1 MKKSVDRLSLVKSM
15 SQQCIAVRIRL
26 LNRIVT
32 NIYDSALSPFGVKLN
47 QISIL
52 VFVHLSGE
60 VGYDAL
66 CRRLKMEKSTVSRN
80 IERMKRKGWLKIV
93 TVKEERRKL
102 LRLTPAGEVLLGS
115 VQEAWENAQ
124 EKARSLLGE
133 EGTEALCNIANGIWK
148 KDKARQNFL

>member
-1 MKKSVDRLSLVKSM
+1 MKKSVDRLLLIKSM

-52 VFVHLSGE
+52 VFVHLAGE

-66 CRRLKMEKSTVSRN
+66 CRRLKMEKSTASRN
-80 IERMKRKGWLKIV
+80 IERLKKKGWLKIV

-102 LRLTPAGEVLLGS
+102 LRLTPAGEALLGK
-115 VQEAWENAQ
+115 VQGAWEDAQ
-124 EKARSLLGE
+124 EKARILLGE
-133 EGTEALCNIANGIWK
+133 EGTEVLCNIANGIWK
-148 KDKARQNFL
+148 KDRAR

>member
-1 MKKSVDRLSLVKSM
+1 M

-66 CRRLKMEKSTVSRN
+66 CRRLKMEKSTASRN

-93 TVKEERRKL
+93 TVKEERIKL
-102 LRLTPAGEVLLGS
+102 LRLTPAGEILLAS
-115 VQEAWENAQ
+115 VQEAWEDAQ
-124 EKARSLLGE
+124 EKARILLGE

-148 KDKARQNFL
+148 KDRAR